1 MTAGTSPSGVESADV
16 IVVGAGPGG
25 SATAAYLGR
34 SGLDVVLLE
43 KATFP
48 RDKICGDGL
57 TPRAV
62 RELTTLGVG
71 TREQDG
77 WIRNKG
83 LRIVGAG
90 QTFQLDWPESAS
102 FPGYGMAR
110 ARATLDETLARHAVG
125 CGARLHE
132 GVSVTGPV
140 VEGGRVVGVT
150 AKVLQDGRAT
160 GQTRQWRAPVVVACD
175 GVSSR
180 LATAVGREK
189 LTSRPMGVAAR
200 SYWTSPRTHDDYMES
215 WLELWVPEDAD
226 RPEGKKVLLPGYGWI
241 FALGDGRVNIGLGML
256 DTSPQFGKVDYKDLL
271 RRWVATLPPEWG
283 CTDEA
288 MTQPIR
294 GAALPMAF
302 NRKPLYA
309 DGLMLVGDAG
319 GMVNP
324 FNGEGI
330 DYALEAGRHSA
341 EIIVQALARDA
352 AGRERVLQA
361 YPRIMTDE
369 LGGYYTL
376 GRTFA
381 QLIGHP
387 EIMRLAVKYGLPRR
401 TLMKLLLKIMANLA
415 DEHGGGVTD
424 RVITALTRVVPSS

>member
-1 MTAGTSPSGVESADV
+1 MTAGTSPSGVDSADV

-34 SGLDVVLLE
+34 AGLDVVLLE

-62 RELTTLGVG
+62 RELTTLGIS

-102 FPGYGMAR
+102 FPGHGMAR
-110 ARATLDETLARHAVG
+110 ARATLDETLARHAEA
-125 CGARLHE
+125 CGARLLE

-140 VEGGRVVGVT
+140 VEGGRVVGVS

-160 GQTRQWRAPVVVACD
+160 GQTREWRAPVVVACD

-226 RPEGKKVLLPGYGWI
+226 RPDGKKVLLPGYGWI

-283 CTDEA
+283 CTDDTR
-288 MTQPIR
+288 TQPIR

-341 EIIVQALARDA
+341 EVIVQALARDA
-352 AGRERVLQA
+352 GGRERVLQA
-361 YPRIMTDE
+361 YPRIMADE
-369 LGGYYTL
+369 LGGYFTL

-387 EIMRLAVKYGLPRR
+387 EIMRLAVKHGLPRR

-415 DEHGGGVTD
+415 DEHGGSVTD
-424 RVITALTRVVPSS
+424 RAITALTRAVPSS